1 MYYAS
6 CYFHSIGPL
15 LALLLPCRVV
25 RIKKFTHCSLEDK
38 PRGRMKSLRLILLSI
53 MISATGLLPA
63 QPVQAAAIDNGSFMS
78 LWSSYSHCQAG
89 TDIDQLREDA
99 LTLANAANRSLI
111 QESFILPLPS
121 KLEELVSTPVARFAV
136 DVKAMAAACSLRA
149 GSAAMEAKKLGVAKD
164 LLQTILSYQP
174 QSEYAYYAL
183 QAKALLS
190 ELDTNVIEV
199 TLNLP

>member
-1 MYYAS
+1 
-6 CYFHSIGPL
+6 
-15 LALLLPCRVV
+15 
-25 RIKKFTHCSLEDK
+25 
-38 PRGRMKSLRLILLSI
+38 MKNLRLILVSI
-53 MISATGLLPA
+53 LVSVAGFQTS

-78 LWSSYSHCQAG
+78 LWSSYSHCQAT

-99 LTLANAANRSLI
+99 LSLTNAANRSLT
-111 QESFILPLPS
+111 QEGFVLPLPG
-121 KLEELVSTPVARFAV
+121 KLEQFVSTPPARFAV

-149 GSAAMEAKKLGVAKD
+149 GSAAVEAGKFDVAKE
-164 LLQTILSYQP
+164 LLQTVLSYQP

-190 ELDTNVIEV
+190 EIETNVIEV